1 MMKAEGKSPNIF
13 DVKFTLGT
21 KVITTGKF
29 TSYVPVFKNFKPLTE
44 QEREQFGA
52 VYLQYIAQNNRKK
65 ENDAKAEAE
74 AEISATNE
82 SVDASVVEGEYVGQD
97 QVIPI

>member
-1 MMKAEGKSPNIF
+1 M
-13 DVKFTLGT
+13 KFTLGT

-65 ENDAKAEAE
+65 ENDAKEEAE
-74 AEISATNE
+74 NEINE
-82 SVDASVVEGEYVGQD
+82 SSSKVDASVVEGEYVGED